1 MAPTEILAEQHFRS
15 LSRLLAN
22 SRLRVALLLG
32 ATPKKERTAILKGM
46 LSQDKSDAVD
56 LVIGTHALLTE
67 SVRFRSLAVA
77 VIDEQHRFGVAQR
90 ARLRAS
96 ATVINDAG
104 ETTTPHVLVMTATPI
119 PRTLAITL
127 FGDLDISLLT
137 GMPPGR
143 KPILTRVVAPE
154 KRAAVYAFVRE
165 RIEAGDQAYIIS
177 PSIDDTDEPTR
188 AELSSVK
195 SLHKEL
201 ADGPLAG
208 IPIAEVHGR
217 QKRDVRDDIMTRF
230 RSGEI
235 KAIVST
241 TVIEVG
247 VDVPNA
253 TLMVIENAD
262 RFGLAQLH
270 QLRGRVGRGDKQS
283 VCALIS
289 AASTPDAEKRLE
301 VMASTTDGFVLAEH
315 DFTMRGPGE
324 IFGTRQAGIPPFK
337 IADLNRDRE
346 LLLLART
353 DAAAWIARSPV
364 LDQPDEAVLRRRL
377 LARYGAS
384 LGLGD
389 VG

>member
-1 MAPTEILAEQHFRS
+1 
-15 LSRLLAN
+15 
-22 SRLRVALLLG
+22 
-32 ATPKKERTAILKGM
+32 
-46 LSQDKSDAVD
+46 
-56 LVIGTHALLTE
+56 
-67 SVRFRSLAVA
+67 
-77 VIDEQHRFGVAQR
+77 
-90 ARLRAS
+90 
-96 ATVINDAG
+96 
-104 ETTTPHVLVMTATPI
+104 
-119 PRTLAITL
+119 
-127 FGDLDISLLT
+127 
-137 GMPPGR
+137 
-143 KPILTRVVAPE
+143 
-154 KRAAVYAFVRE
+154 
-165 RIEAGDQAYIIS
+165 
-177 PSIDDTDEPTR
+177 
-188 AELSSVK
+188 VK